1 MDTKFVKDVQ
11 AAGWSIQAVTPDSVI
26 AKCPSAGCNLIAEM
40 RLGGFIPSVDPGYR
54 RDPFDR
60 QVATYDEIR
69 KLLRGKRESLLL
81 TIRETEE
88 VAGLEP
94 DLLAKV
100 ERDGTKKIPNVQTLM
115 DWAGALGFE
124 LVLRPVPMT
133 AYALRTIVE
142 TRDKTAAR
150 IKRMTL
156 ENRRRGQ
163 KITGAACR

>member
-11 AAGWSIQAVTPDSVI
+11 AAGWSIEAVTKDTVI
-26 AKCPSAGCNLIAEM
+26 AKCPSAGCNLYAE
-40 RLGGFIPSVDPGYR
+40 LKQGGVVPAVDPGAR
-54 RDPFDR
+54 RDPIDQ
-60 QVATYDEIR
+60 QVATYDTIR
-69 KLLRGKRESLLL
+69 KMLRQRRESLLL
-81 TIRETEE
+81 TIRELEE

-100 ERDGTKKIPNVQTLM
+100 ERDGTKKIPNVQTML

-133 AYALRTIVE
+133 ALALRTIVE

-150 IKRMTL
+150 SKRMTL
-156 ENRRRGQ
+156 ENRRRGERASR
-163 KITGAACR
+163 GA